1 MRIAFLS
8 TFFVGEYGVTR
19 VLAAQMPLLVAAGHH
34 VDLYACFLDKSL
46 VAKGVHAVRV
56 PTHFRGLRECL
67 RRGAYDVVVACT
79 EQFFSLIAGW
89 KLNAVTVAYE
99 HGFIPVELTVP
110 AEREQHRQMI
120 EERVSRIY
128 PAFDY
133 VLTISKYAVDYIRW
147 PKAFVL
153 YNGADHFAKALS
165 NCSRDSAGKDSAA
178 GLNSISGKNCAASTV
193 PPVRVL
199 AVCRY
204 REVEWEGKGMD
215 DFCRLKK
222 DLGDRVDITVVGG
235 GDAVTCK
242 KLADAGVRGLG
253 AVKDPVEMARLYEG
267 CDVLVSFSRCEMFNL
282 PLAEAGFAHRPALA
296 LNVCAH
302 PEVTPFVFPGYE
314 EIRDYIA
321 GATAQSL
328 RADGEKMFAF
338 VDRRFRWEM
347 NAQRFLEFLERIS
360 KPANSVNPANAA
372 GISGSSAGGA
382 SGSAPRDP
390 SSLRKKSRK
399 PSPLFYMR
407 WGFWQCR
414 EFVRNTL
421 RKVAG
426 R

>member
-67 RRGAYDVVVACT
+67 WRGAYDVVVACT

-89 KLNAVTVAYE
+89 ELNAVTVAYE
-99 HGFIPVELTVP
+99 HGYIPVELTVP

-347 NAQRFLEFLERIS
+347 NARRLLEFLERIS
-360 KPANSVNPANAA
+360 KLADSMSPANVA
-372 GISGSSAGGA
+372 GISKPEN
-382 SGSAPRDP
+382 APRSP
-390 SSLRKKSRK
+390 KKSRK
-399 PSPLFYMR
+399 PSPLFYVR
-407 WGFWQCR
+407 WTFWQGR
-414 EFVRNTL
+414 EFVRNTF

>member
-99 HGFIPVELTVP
+99 HGYIPVELTVP

-360 KPANSVNPANAA
+360 KPADSMSPANVA
-372 GISGSSAGGA
+372 GISKPEN
-382 SGSAPRDP
+382 APRSP
-390 SSLRKKSRK
+390 KKSRK
-399 PSPLFYMR
+399 PSPLFYVR
-407 WGFWQCR
+407 WMFWQGR

>member
-99 HGFIPVELTVP
+99 HGYIPVELTVP

-338 VDRRFRWEM
+338 VDARFRWEM

-360 KPANSVNPANAA
+360 KPADSMSPANAA
-372 GISGSSAGGA
+372 GISKPEN
-382 SGSAPRDP
+382 APRSP
-390 SSLRKKSRK
+390 KKSRK
-399 PSPLFYMR
+399 PSPLFYVR
-407 WGFWQCR
+407 WMFWQGR

>member
-34 VDLYACFLDKSL
+34 VDLYACFLDKSF

-89 KLNAVTVAYE
+89 ELNAVTVAYE
-99 HGFIPVELTVP
+99 HGYIPVELTVP

-302 PEVTPFVFPGYE
+302 PEVTPFVFDGYE

-338 VDRRFRWEM
+338 VDGRFRWEM
-347 NAQRFLEFLERIS
+347 NARRLLEFLERVSKPADSMSPANVAGIS
-360 KPANSVNPANAA
+360 KPEN
-372 GISGSSAGGA
+372 
-382 SGSAPRDP
+382 APRSP
-390 SSLRKKSRK
+390 KKSRK
-399 PSPLFYMR
+399 PSPLFHMR

>member
-99 HGFIPVELTVP
+99 HGYIPVELTVP

-347 NAQRFLEFLERIS
+347 NARRLLEFLERIS
-360 KPANSVNPANAA
+360 KLADSMSPANVA
-372 GISGSSAGGA
+372 GISKPEN
-382 SGSAPRDP
+382 APRSP
-390 SSLRKKSRK
+390 KKSRK
-399 PSPLFYMR
+399 PSPLFYVR
-407 WGFWQCR
+407 WTFWQGR
-414 EFVRNTL
+414 EFVRNTF

>member
-99 HGFIPVELTVP
+99 HGYIPVELTIP
-110 AEREQHRQMI
+110 EEREHHRQMI

-193 PPVRVL
+193 PPVHVL

-347 NAQRFLEFLERIS
+347 NARRLLEFLERIS
-360 KPANSVNPANAA
+360 KPADSMSPANVADL
-372 GISGSSAGGA
+372 SGNSAGGA
-382 SGSAPRDP
+382 SGSTPRDP
-390 SSLRKKSRK
+390 GSLRKKPRK
-399 PSPLFYMR
+399 PSPLFHMR

>member
-79 EQFFSLIAGW
+79 EQFFSLVAGW

-99 HGFIPVELTVP
+99 HGYIPVELTVP

-360 KPANSVNPANAA
+360 KPADSMSPANVA
-372 GISGSSAGGA
+372 GISGNSAGGA
-382 SGSAPRDP
+382 SGSTPRDP
-390 SSLRKKSRK
+390 SSLRKKPRK
-399 PSPLFYMR
+399 PSPLFYVR
-407 WGFWQCR
+407 WMFWQCR

>member
-99 HGFIPVELTVP
+99 HGYIPVELTVP

-360 KPANSVNPANAA
+360 KPADSMSPANAA
-372 GISGSSAGGA
+372 GISKPEN
-382 SGSAPRDP
+382 APRSP
-390 SSLRKKSRK
+390 KKSRK
-399 PSPLFYMR
+399 PSPLFYVR
-407 WGFWQCR
+407 WMFWQGR

>member
-79 EQFFSLIAGW
+79 EQFFSLVAGW

-99 HGFIPVELTVP
+99 HGYIPVELTVP

-360 KPANSVNPANAA
+360 KPADSMSPANAA
-372 GISGSSAGGA
+372 DISKPEN
-382 SGSAPRDP
+382 APRSP
-390 SSLRKKSRK
+390 KKSRK
-399 PSPLFYMR
+399 PSPLFYVR
-407 WGFWQCR
+407 WMFWQCR

>member
-67 RRGAYDVVVACT
+67 WRGAYDVVVACT

-89 KLNAVTVAYE
+89 ELNAVTVAYE
-99 HGFIPVELTVP
+99 HGYIPVELTVP

-302 PEVTPFVFPGYE
+302 PEVTPFVFDGYE
-314 EIRDYIA
+314 GIRDYIA

-347 NAQRFLEFLERIS
+347 NARRLLEFLERIS
-360 KPANSVNPANAA
+360 KLADSMSPANVA
-372 GISGSSAGGA
+372 GISKPEN
-382 SGSAPRDP
+382 APRSP
-390 SSLRKKSRK
+390 KKSRK
-399 PSPLFYMR
+399 PSPLFYVR
-407 WGFWQCR
+407 WTFWQGR
-414 EFVRNTL
+414 EFVRNTF

>member
-99 HGFIPVELTVP
+99 HGYIPVELTVP

-347 NAQRFLEFLERIS
+347 NARRLLEFLERIS
-360 KPANSVNPANAA
+360 KPADSMSPANVA
-372 GISGSSAGGA
+372 GISGNSAGGA
-382 SGSAPRDP
+382 SGSTPRDP
-390 SSLRKKSRK
+390 SSLRKKPRK
-399 PSPLFYMR
+399 PSPLFYVR
-407 WGFWQCR
+407 WMFWQCR

>member
-79 EQFFSLIAGW
+79 EQFFSLVAGW

-99 HGFIPVELTVP
+99 HGYIPVELTVP

-242 KLADAGVRGLG
+242 KLADAGVCGLG

-360 KPANSVNPANAA
+360 KPADSMSPANVA
-372 GISGSSAGGA
+372 GISKPEN
-382 SGSAPRDP
+382 APRDP
-390 SSLRKKSRK
+390 SSLRKKPRK
-399 PSPLFYMR
+399 PSPLFHMR